1 VSNFDDNQDYPKT
14 LPSPELNPLTN
25 PVLGKNMGRWAEVYF
40 TSPPEKREQAV
51 QELLR
56 ELERDSSAGE
66 TSAPATAVWS
76 EPVNAEQEGRTSR
89 SENFP
94 LNSPAN
100 SVEYSSTSSSATN
113 PETSVAPSGKTFEV
127 SPGLA
132 APLREEFIQ
141 CRSCGRL
148 ALVEQNFCGACGS
161 ALPGRESVLEATPE
175 NGNSAQIS
183 AIPEPGL
190 ELAAQSDRAGEEE
203 FGEDSKIGGE
213 KFGDQRDDQK
223 DDQKDDQRIDQL
235 PTQVESFLQERQ
247 FIWAQGVKP
256 ITDEVPRLFLEQQRA
271 RQQRSRWLMGAAL
284 AILVGTLFYV
294 GARGTAAW
302 LRSHD
307 VAQSAAAKV
316 DSAAGR
322 TSPSLSGS
330 SSGDSSMPAQTPKRD
345 DATPAVVV
353 HALSPTPAGYS
364 PTRRDD
370 KRSPA
375 ESNGSGAGASAQKSI
390 APTNAADEKL
400 NPLADRA
407 PGDPLADHGGHGAE
421 ELAIAES
428 YLSGTKG
435 KARDSSEAAQW
446 LWKSLGKQNAVAAL
460 LLSDLYVT
468 GDGVPRNC
476 DQARL
481 LLDAAARKGVPG
493 AGERIRDLPNLGC
506 E

>member
-1 VSNFDDNQDYPKT
+1 MSNFDDNQDYPKT

-25 PVLGKNMGRWAEVYF
+25 PVLGRNMGRWAEVYF

-66 TSAPATAVWS
+66 VSAQATAVAS
-76 EPVNAEQEGRTSR
+76 EPGNAPEPSHTFPSAHLPA
-89 SENFP
+89 SFLEN
-94 LNSPAN
+94 SA
-100 SVEYSSTSSSATN
+100 ATN
-113 PETSVAPSGKTFEV
+113 PETAAKTSRTTFEG
-127 SPGLA
+127 SPGLGV
-132 APLREEFIQ
+132 PLREEFIQ

-148 ALVEQNFCGACGS
+148 ALVEQKFCGACGS
-161 ALPGRESVLEATPE
+161 GLPVRESVPEATPR

-190 ELAAQSDRAGEEE
+190 ELVAQSDRVAEESFVE
-203 FGEDSKIGGE
+203 EARIREE
-213 KFGDQRDDQK
+213 KF
-223 DDQKDDQRIDQL
+223 DDQRANQELDLL
-235 PTQVESFLQERQ
+235 PRPAESFLHDRRL
-247 FIWAQGVKP
+247 IWTQGAKP
-256 ITDEVPRLFLEQQRA
+256 ITDDVPRLFLEQQRA
-271 RQQRSRWLMGAAL
+271 RHRRSHVLMGTAL

-302 LRSHD
+302 LHAHD
-307 VAQSAAAKV
+307 VAQNATPKV

-322 TSPSLSGS
+322 TSPSLSGASGGASLPGS
-330 SSGDSSMPAQTPKRD
+330 SLPAQTAKRD
-345 DATPAVVV
+345 DVSSAAVV
-353 HALSPTPAGYS
+353 HALSPAPAGYS
-364 PTRRDD
+364 PTRRED
-370 KRSPA
+370 KGNPA
-375 ESNGSGAGASAQKSI
+375 ESNGSGAGASTEKSI

-400 NPLADRA
+400 N
-407 PGDPLADHGGHGAE
+407 PLADHGGHGAE

-428 YLSGTKG
+428 YLSATQG
-435 KARDSSEAAQW
+435 KARDSSAAAQW
-446 LWKSLGKQNAVAAL
+446 LWKALGKQNAAAAL